1 MTYEEEQQRKRTGN
15 ILRWKMIGLCIVILF
30 LMLFV
35 VGLVKCTGQD
45 RHTFLIENSTLRQ
58 TFVLLENV
66 YGIKTVTSRSR
77 IDINQKIT
85 LYCYDLT
92 IEDMC
97 IVLHDRLGIA
107 WRREDEY
114 IVFSEPPDLL
124 IPVYERLQS
133 YRGKR
138 VAESYTNQMPEESQN
153 KSNE

>member
-1 MTYEEEQQRKRTGN
+1 MTYEEEQERKRTSHLLAWKFIGICI
-15 ILRWKMIGLCIVILF
+15 ILLF
-30 LMLFV
+30 LMFFV
-35 VGLVKCTGQD
+35 AGVIKCAAQERRTL
-45 RHTFLIENSTLRQ
+45 LIENTELKQVFRII
-58 TFVLLENV
+58 EDV
-66 YGIKTVTSRSR
+66 YKIKTVTSRSR
-77 IDINQKIT
+77 IDVNQKIT

-97 IVLHDRLGIA
+97 MVLHDRLGIA

-138 VAESYTNQMPEESQN
+138 VAEPDKNQMPEESKN